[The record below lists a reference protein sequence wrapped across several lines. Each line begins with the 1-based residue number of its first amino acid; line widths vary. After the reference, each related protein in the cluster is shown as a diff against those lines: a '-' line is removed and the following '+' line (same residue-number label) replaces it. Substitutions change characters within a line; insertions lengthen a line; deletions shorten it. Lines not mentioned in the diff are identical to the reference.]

1 VDRSYHLDK
10 IVDAYKYVETRQK
23 VGNVVIT
30 VT

>member
-1 VDRSYHLDK
+1 MAPHTLDK

-30 VT
+30 LT